1 MNLSKTLRL
10 WLPSAALIAV
20 VLLSVT
26 ACGGESEPDPAP
38 EVDLADV
45 LSRAGENMAAMS
57 TLKFSMV
64 DENESG
70 AKFFGTT
77 FKSMEAEVAAPD
89 SFRMVVDV
97 EAPGFG
103 FVEIE
108 MLAVGEQA
116 FLKLS
121 KDAPWNPLPL
131 DQVPF
136 NFAGLGLT
144 LRDLLTT
151 ITDRAV
157 IVGRESVDGAQA
169 FVIEAD
175 LASDELLSL
184 ITSANPGHAVAL
196 TLWIDEADHELRRL
210 RIVGRIYDDDDPE
223 TIRHLTI
230 VGVDLPV
237 DIQIPDVGSG
247 S

>member
-1 MNLSKTLRL
+1 MNLSKTLRRGL
-10 WLPSAALIAV
+10 SSTVLMV
-20 VLLSVT
+20 VLLVSVT
-26 ACGGESEPDPAP
+26 ACEGESAPAPAP
-38 EVDLADV
+38 EVDLADL

-57 TLKFSMV
+57 TLKFNMV
-64 DENESG
+64 DEKESG

-77 FKSMEAEVAAPD
+77 FKSMEAEVEAPD

-116 FLKLS
+116 FLKFS

-151 ITDRAV
+151 IEDGA
-157 IVGRESVDGAQA
+157 IVTGRESVEDTQTI
-169 FVIEAD
+169 VVEAD
-175 LASDELLSL
+175 LTSDELLSL
-184 ITSANPGHAVAL
+184 ITTADPGHAVAL
-196 TLWIDEADHELRRL
+196 TLWIGETDHALRQ
-210 RIVGRIYDDDDPE
+210 IQIAGRIYDDDAPE
-223 TIRHLTI
+223 TIRLLTI
-230 VGVDLPV
+230 VGMDVPV

-247 S
+247 